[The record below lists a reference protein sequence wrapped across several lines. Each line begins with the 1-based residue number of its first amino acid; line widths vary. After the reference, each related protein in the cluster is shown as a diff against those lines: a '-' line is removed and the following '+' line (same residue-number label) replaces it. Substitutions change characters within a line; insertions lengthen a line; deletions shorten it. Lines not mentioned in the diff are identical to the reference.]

1 MGKLKHEFMVGFEEG
16 WSSFWSPFVGL
27 YKAIAAT
34 WHRHINTQ
42 RAVTNH
48 RHA

>member
-1 MGKLKHEFMVGFEEG
+1 MNKLKQEFLIGFGEG
-16 WSSFWSPFVGL
+16 WSAFWSPFVGL

-34 WHRHINTQ
+34 WHRHVNSHKT
-42 RAVTNH
+42 VTTH